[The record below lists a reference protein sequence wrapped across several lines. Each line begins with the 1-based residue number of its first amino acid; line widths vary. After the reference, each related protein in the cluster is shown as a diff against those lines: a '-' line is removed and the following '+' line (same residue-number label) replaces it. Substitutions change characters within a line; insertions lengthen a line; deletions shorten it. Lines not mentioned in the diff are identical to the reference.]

1 MYPTRPIG
9 LSGITD
15 GANASELGAYAVWSR
30 ANVGSS
36 ESNTDSL
43 LPKVVDVPAFA
54 GVVDNESDVSD
65 SMLSTT
71 VVDDRGDETSLLEQL
86 VATTKPSTQNRL
98 RTDRR
103 FITDI
108 LRRFRG
114 RSKAHTE
121 FLSASQETKYEISDG
136 ATLRLLGP

>member
-1 MYPTRPIG
+1 
-9 LSGITD
+9 
-15 GANASELGAYAVWSR
+15 
-30 ANVGSS
+30 
-36 ESNTDSL
+36 
-43 LPKVVDVPAFA
+43 
-54 GVVDNESDVSD
+54 
-65 SMLSTT
+65 MLSTT
-71 VVDDRGDETSLLEQL
+71 VVDDREDETSLLEQL

-114 RSKAHTE
+114 RSKAHKE